1 MEQKSVRID
10 KSELDLISEVVDKY
24 DNLFLIKQINDLK
37 YILIFDTND
46 KVIEFDELI
55 KNKLIYKGFDS
66 NYSPNQFGNMCENMI
81 DKLHFIINEN
91 GDV

>member
-81 DKLHFIINEN
+81 DKLHFKISEN

>member
-46 KVIEFDELI
+46 KVIDFDELI

-81 DKLHFIINEN
+81 DKLHFIISEN

>member
-81 DKLHFIINEN
+81 DKLHFIISEN